1 MAVQSLE
8 LQDLQLS
15 ASGTQHRTDAVVLFA
30 DLRGFTAM
38 AERLPPNV
46 VVRHLN
52 EFFAMLADAV
62 VKHGGRIFHLAG
74 DCLMVGFGVED
85 SPDGAA
91 SRAAAVAREMLD
103 GFLPMAARWKDEH
116 GIDAGLGVGIHQGE
130 VVAGTVGAVAYSS
143 YTLIGDT
150 VNVASRLCA
159 RARAGKMLFSRRF
172 KISLDECGV
181 HVQALEL
188 PALALRGRTNPI
200 DIYCVPVQERVQTTH
215 K

>member
-1 MAVQSLE
+1 MTVQSLA
-8 LQDLQLS
+8 LQEPQLS
-15 ASGTQHRTDAVVLFA
+15 ASDTQHRADAVVLFA

-38 AERLPPNV
+38 AERLSPDV
-46 VVRHLN
+46 VVQHLN

-62 VKHGGRIFHLAG
+62 VRHDGRIFHMAG

-85 SPDGAA
+85 SPTGAA
-91 SRAAAVAREMLD
+91 SRAASVAREMLD
-103 GFLPMAARWKDEH
+103 GFLPMAARWKAAH
-116 GIDAGLGVGIHQGE
+116 GIEAGLGVGIHQGE
-130 VVAGTVGAVAYSS
+130 VVAGTVGAAAYSS

-159 RARAGKMLFSRRF
+159 RARAGEMIFSRRF
-172 KISLDECGV
+172 KISLDECGM

-188 PALALRGRTNPI
+188 QALALRGRSSPI
-200 DIYCVPVQERVQTTH
+200 DIYCVPVQERVHTTS